1 MMRAAS
7 LSALIVTAV
16 LAGCGSGTPPG
27 SPDAPSPSAAAA
39 TGQQPADAFLA
50 RLREHCGEAFAGSLE
65 VNEPPD
71 ADDPFATQP
80 LLMHVRKC
88 GEDGIRIPFHVG
100 SDRSRTWVLTRT
112 ASGLRLK
119 HDHRHEDGSPD
130 RVTMYGGDSVA
141 AGTAGRQE
149 FPADPESK
157 ALFEREGLTPSL
169 DNVWAMEVEAG
180 QRFTYELSRPG
191 GRQLRVAFDL
201 SRPVP
206 APPPPWGVDAPEAAT
221 TGGPVFSKCR
231 LEHPSGLASYAAE
244 CATLQVAEDPATP
257 GGRQIALAVAR
268 IPAISRR
275 KSADPVF
282 LIAGGP
288 GMGSAAMYPSV
299 AGAFARVGRDR
310 DIVLVDQR
318 GTGGSAPLRC
328 DVDDQE
334 MLEFD
339 PEALAAEIRRCLATL
354 EKSHDVAQFTTS
366 IAVGDLERVRA
377 ALGYERINL
386 YGVSYGSRVA
396 QHYLRRHPQRV
407 RSVIL
412 DGVVPPG
419 LVLGPAIALDAEAAL
434 QGILARCSADAAC
447 RGAFGDPAELYRQLR
462 RELAAASRE
471 VTLPDPRTGR
481 PRTLRFGPSQLA
493 VALRLSSYSS
503 AQASLLPYALHAAA
517 REDHFAP
524 LAALFLMSA
533 EGLREV
539 IALGMHNSVVCA
551 EDLPRIRESD
561 IDRERLSDTYLGT
574 DMIDALRVLCAA
586 WPRGP
591 VDRDFHEP
599 LRSDTPV
606 LLLSGG
612 ADPVTPPG
620 NGEAALRGLRNAR
633 HVVVPDEGHS
643 QVGVHCIDRVF
654 ADFMREPAPATLDMR
669 CLERRRTPPF
679 FVGAGGPAP

>member
-7 LSALIVTAV
+7 LSALIAAAV
-16 LAGCGSGTPPG
+16 LVGCGSK
-27 SPDAPSPSAAAA
+27 APSPAPGPASDLQA
-39 TGQQPADAFLA
+39 ADAFLG
-50 RLREHCGEAFAGSLE
+50 RLREHCGQAFAGSLE
-65 VNEPPD
+65 VNEP
-71 ADDPFATQP
+71 ADPADPFATQA
-80 LLMHVRKC
+80 LVMHVREC
-88 GEDGIRIPFHVG
+88 GADELRIPFHVG
-100 SDRSRTWVLTRT
+100 TDRSRTWVLTRT

-130 RVTMYGGDSVA
+130 EVTMYGGDTVA
-141 AGTAGRQE
+141 PGSAGRQE
-149 FPADPESK
+149 FPVDADSK
-157 ALFEREGLTPSL
+157 TLFEKEGLIPSL
-169 DNVWAMEVEAG
+169 DNVWAMEVETG
-180 QRFTYELSRPG
+180 QRFVYELSRPS
-191 GRQLRVAFDL
+191 GRRLRVAFDL

-206 APPPPWGVDAPEAAT
+206 PPPPPWGSADPAPAAGPAA
-221 TGGPVFSKCR
+221 GGPVFSKCR
-231 LEHPSGLASYAAE
+231 LEHPSGLASFAAE
-244 CATLQVAEDPATP
+244 CATLQVAEDPARP
-257 GGRQIALAVAR
+257 EGRQVGLAIAR

-275 KSADPVF
+275 KSPDPVF

-288 GMGSAAMYPSV
+288 GMGSAEMYPSV

-310 DIVLVDQR
+310 DLILVDQR

-339 PEALAAEIRRCLATL
+339 PAALDAEIRRCLDTL
-354 EKSHDVAQFTTS
+354 QRSHDVAQFTTS
-366 IAVGDLERVRA
+366 VAVGDLERLRV

-396 QHYLRRHPQRV
+396 QHYLRRHPERV

-419 LVLGPAIALDAEAAL
+419 LALGPGIALDAEAAL
-434 QGILARCSADAAC
+434 QGILGRCAGDAAC
-447 RGAFGDPAELYRQLR
+447 RGAFGDPAALYRQLR
-462 RELAAASRE
+462 TELAARPRE
-471 VTLPDPRTGR
+471 VTLPDPRTGQ
-481 PRTLRFGPSQLA
+481 PRTLRFGVSQLA
-493 VALRLSSYSS
+493 VALRLSSYSA

-517 REDHFAP
+517 RNDHYAP

-551 EDLPRIRESD
+551 EDLPRVRESD
-561 IDRERLSDTYLGT
+561 VDRERLAATYLGT

-591 VDRDFHEP
+591 VDPDFHQP
-599 LRSDTPV
+599 LRSDAPV
-606 LLLSGG
+606 LLLSGS
-612 ADPVTPPG
+612 ADPVTPPA

-633 HVVVPDEGHS
+633 HIVVPDEGHS
-643 QVGVHCIDRVF
+643 QVGVHCMDRVF
-654 ADFMREPAPATLDMR
+654 ADFLREPAPATLDVA
-669 CLERRRTPPF
+669 CLARRRTPPF
-679 FVGAGGPAP
+679 FVGAGGPSP